1 MWIKAAI
8 KKIYFHTQIQLCAT
22 FLILTKIVAQF
33 QVNMGECIKKNLQ
46 IFYQYEW
53 GWVHS
58 ITLQSSRVETL
69 IDAEQHLRQ
78 TSHNDGK

>member
-33 QVNMGECIKKNLQ
+33 QANMGECIKKICKYFINMSEAGFIPSLCKVL
-46 IFYQYEW
+46 E
-53 GWVHS
+53 
-58 ITLQSSRVETL
+58 
-69 IDAEQHLRQ
+69 
-78 TSHNDGK
+78 